1 MSSTKSI
8 SSAVLSRTDILNY
21 CRDYYQLTK
30 PRVVALLVLTAWV
43 GMMLAAPGIP
53 DVGLVVM
60 ASLGIGLV
68 SAAAAAF
75 NHVLDQKIDAQMART
90 NMRPLPKGKLNRQ
103 QAVIF
108 ACLLAFIG
116 FAILW
121 FGVNQLTAV
130 LTLASLFGYAVVY
143 TLFLKRATP
152 QNIVIGG
159 LAGAMPPL
167 LGWTAMTGS
176 LSGEAFLLVMIV
188 FTWTPP
194 HFWVLAIHRRD
205 DYAKANVPMLPVTH
219 GIDFTKTAVLLYTFL
234 LFVVCLLPYLV
245 GMTGILYLL
254 ASIYLNAVFIRYAW
268 RLKFK
273 PTPTIA
279 MEAFRFSIVHLM
291 VLFLVLLVDH
301 YAKWSFI
308 ATT

>member
-121 FGVNQLTAV
+121 FGVNHLTAV